1 MQQFKD
7 KFEEKEQVTLAM
19 MDKGGTKGGKKDF
32 ASKALENDKV
42 REMKYHVVGVEE
54 LEELLDTRI
63 KDQYG
68 LTETQAAEKLEKFGP
83 NALSE
88 KKGTPWYI

>member
-1 MQQFKD
+1 M
-7 KFEEKEQVTLAM
+7 TLAM

-54 LEELLDTRI
+54 LEELLDT
-63 KDQYG
+63 
-68 LTETQAAEKLEKFGP
+68 
-83 NALSE
+83 
-88 KKGTPWYI
+88 